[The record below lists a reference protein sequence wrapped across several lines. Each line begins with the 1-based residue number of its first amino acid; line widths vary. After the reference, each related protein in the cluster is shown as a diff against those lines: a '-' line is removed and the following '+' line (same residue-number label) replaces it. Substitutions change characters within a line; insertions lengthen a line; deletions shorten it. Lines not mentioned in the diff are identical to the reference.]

1 MANRVRVN
9 DASRHLVEDA
19 IARKKRAKSDP
30 VGETRALVDA
40 GISLHGPAKIVRPAS
55 RAWMG

>member
-1 MANRVRVN
+1 MANRVRVD

-19 IARKKRAKSDP
+19 FLAKNRANGDP
-30 VGETRALVDA
+30 VGETHALVDA